1 MELRSS
7 PPRWTAGFCP
17 NPCEVGAELH
27 RYPRAGTVVTLF
39 ENIVR
44 ENPDKVA
51 LIQGDIELTYGEL
64 NRRANRLAH
73 RLGLAGVTL
82 ESLVPCCLQRSV
94 EMIVAFLA
102 VLKAGAAYVPIDPAY
117 PEARR
122 NLMLEDAGEGVLVT
136 HSSLV
141 PSFHQQNLLGL
152 LLQRMDQR
160 PLLEAKRT
168 RS

>member
-1 MELRSS
+1 MPPIIPSSDGTAKFSSAMDRRFLPEPLRSWS
-7 PPRWTAGFCP
+7 GISTD
-17 NPCEVGAELH
+17 
-27 RYPRAGTVVTLF
+27 YPRAGTVVTLF

-94 EMIVAFLA
+94 EMSGAFLA
-102 VLKAGAAYVPIDPAY
+102 GLNAGASHMRIPPWYHQ
-117 PEARR
+117 RR
-122 NLMLEDAGEGVLVT
+122 T
-136 HSSLV
+136 
-141 PSFHQQNLLGL
+141 
-152 LLQRMDQR
+152 
-160 PLLEAKRT
+160 
-168 RS
+168 